1 MRNRDYAGL
10 YGRHNLQRGSNM
22 KKKKRSTDKVI
33 TNLIFLVPG
42 LLLMFFYV
50 VYPIFFTGY
59 LSFFEWN
66 GFDPVKKF
74 VGLENWRTLLADKV
88 FFKGLINNLWI
99 VILSVAIQIPAGFLL
114 AAYLMENRRFGKFL
128 KTVYFLP
135 MLMSA
140 VSIGILFK
148 HVLEPNFGLV
158 SFVWQKIAGTPLD
171 LLGNTATAL
180 VTVILVICWEY
191 TPFYMVLFLSGLA
204 TISGDLREYAKVEGA
219 GSWQYY
225 VYIAIPMLKE
235 NIFTAIT
242 LSVIGSLKYFDL
254 VYVLTNGGPMDSTE
268 LMATYMYKN
277 AFRMWKMGY
286 GSTIAIALFFV
297 VIFFSVTIKYGP
309 GTVKRRRKVM
319 G

>member
-1 MRNRDYAGL
+1 
-10 YGRHNLQRGSNM
+10 M
-22 KKKKRSTDKVI
+22 KKTSKDKII
-33 TNLIFLVPG
+33 TSILFLLPG
-42 LLLMFFYV
+42 LLFMVVYV

-74 VGLENWRTLLADKV
+74 VGLDNWTALFADKV
-88 FFKGLINNLWI
+88 FRQGIINNLWI
-99 VILSVAIQIPAGFLL
+99 VVLSVVIQIPAGFLL
-114 AAYLMENRRFGKFL
+114 AAFLMENRRFGKIL
-128 KTVYFLP
+128 KTIYFLP

-148 HVLEPNFGLV
+148 HILEPNFGLV
-158 SFVWQKIAGTPLD
+158 SFVWQKIAGSSLD

-191 TPFYMVLFLSGLA
+191 IPFYMVLFLSGLA
-204 TISGDLREYAKVEGA
+204 TIPGDLREYAKVEGA
-219 GSWQYY
+219 NSWQYY
-225 VYIAIPMLKE
+225 VGIAIPILKE
-235 NIFTAIT
+235 NIFTAAT

-254 VYVLTNGGPMDSTE
+254 IYVLTNGGPMSSTE

-286 GSTIAIALFFV
+286 GSAIAIAMFFI
-297 VIFFSVTIKYGP
+297 VIFFSVMIKYGP
-309 GTVKRRRKVM
+309 SFIKRRGAKKEKGVAV
-319 G
+319 

>member
-1 MRNRDYAGL
+1 MEKKKMNRD
-10 YGRHNLQRGSNM
+10 RW
-22 KKKKRSTDKVI
+22 I
-33 TNLIFLVPG
+33 TNIIFLLPG
-42 LLLMFFYV
+42 LFFMIFYV

-74 VGLENWRTLLADKV
+74 VGLKNWMGLFGDRV
-88 FFKGLINNLWI
+88 FFKGLLNNLWI
-99 VILSVAIQIPAGFLL
+99 VVLSVAIQIPVGFLL
-114 AAYLMENRRFGKFL
+114 AAFLMEKKRFSKIL
-128 KTVYFLP
+128 KTIYFLP

-148 HVLEPNFGLV
+148 YILEPNFGLV
-158 SFVWQKIAGTPLD
+158 SFVWQQVAGSPID

-191 TPFYMVLFLSGLA
+191 IPFYMVLFLSGIA
-204 TISGDLREYAKVEGA
+204 TISVDLREYAKVEGA
-219 GSWQYY
+219 GNLQYY
-225 VYIAIPMLKE
+225 LYIAIPMLKE
-235 NIFTAIT
+235 NIFTAVT

-254 VYVLTNGGPMDSTE
+254 IYVLTNGGPMSSTE

-286 GSTIAIALFFV
+286 GSTIAIAMFFV
-297 VIFFSVTIKYGP
+297 VIFFSVLIKYFP
-309 GTVKRRRKVM
+309 GYLKKRSRKGAEV
-319 G
+319 

>member
-1 MRNRDYAGL
+1 M
-10 YGRHNLQRGSNM
+10 
-22 KKKKRSTDKVI
+22 I
-33 TNLIFLVPG
+33 
-42 LLLMFFYV
+42 FYV

-74 VGLENWRTLLADKV
+74 VGLKNWMGLFGDRV
-88 FFKGLINNLWI
+88 FFKGLLNNLWI
-99 VILSVAIQIPAGFLL
+99 VVLSVAIQIPVGFLL
-114 AAYLMENRRFGKFL
+114 AAFLMEKKRFSKIL
-128 KTVYFLP
+128 KTIYFLP

-148 HVLEPNFGLV
+148 YILEPNFGLV
-158 SFVWQKIAGTPLD
+158 SFVWQQVAGSPID

-191 TPFYMVLFLSGLA
+191 IPFYMVLFLSGIA
-204 TISGDLREYAKVEGA
+204 TISVDLREYAKVEGA
-219 GSWQYY
+219 GNLQYY
-225 VYIAIPMLKE
+225 LYIAIPMLKE
-235 NIFTAIT
+235 NIFTAVT

-254 VYVLTNGGPMDSTE
+254 IYVLTNGGPMSSTE

-286 GSTIAIALFFV
+286 GSTIAIAMFFV
-297 VIFFSVTIKYGP
+297 VIFFSVLIKYFP
-309 GTVKRRRKVM
+309 GYLKKRSRKGAEV
-319 G
+319 